1 MERSTINRL
10 GHFYSWLIPY
20 FYPQLTKD
28 MAPWQ
33 HGFSKNHQFFKRHLN
48 SKSELSP
55 LNPIRK
61 TTKDVRGSDF
71 PATAMIFQR
80 L

>member
-1 MERSTINRL
+1 
-10 GHFYSWLIPY
+10 
-20 FYPQLTKD
+20 